1 MATEPIL
8 GWLQP
13 HFISFHL
20 FLTPLLLRGHFLST
34 EQIPFPGR
42 PGAPPKGVLGRFFL
56 GDGRRSRRPCP
67 KPPGAQ
73 TLPLCSGRARLNLEQ
88 LLEMYLDKRY

>member
-1 MATEPIL
+1 MAAEPIF
-8 GWLQP
+8 WVVTA
-13 HFISFHL
+13 HFIFFRL

-42 PGAPPKGVLGRFFL
+42 PGAPPKGAPGRFFL